1 MKQDLIKLSAALLT
15 VATLVGCGGGSSDV
29 NRVITPP
36 PSAPDNGDNGIHKL
50 EPQSGTQSKLFYG
63 NSKHDALGSLSN
75 VQVIDVS
82 GSKGVSRDSLDARY
96 PVVTTALTYDA
107 NGNYSDLHTQSISYV
122 SDSKPYTVSMAK
134 ESGIETE
141 NSSAGTLDDFDY
153 QKISYLG
160 AKQYLAVTDANG
172 SQLLITPEMGAT
184 DAPLAFDHKTL
195 EAVTY
200 QSFGGAVDGYIVIH
214 DADDDKST
222 TNELQ
227 KCNLDISTCTKI
239 ADINDITKY
248 SHGRPYSAYDM
259 TLLGDI
265 SGTAESIYL
274 SENKIFNL
282 NKANGTVT
290 EMGTISADS
299 FEHSLKGSEIFYL
312 ENDNVYKS
320 TLNGT
325 VTQISTDGKAA
336 DIRAYSDDM
345 VMYGG
350 DDYMYAV
357 AKDGSLKDDAIE
369 ISFTTKTR
377 GQKYPFDLG
386 IGKQYLYTTYSVDT
400 TTGKT
405 TYSACKLE
413 DGKKECRENSYWSA
427 VTAAKNGTL
436 NSTSTYAYAPYAY
449 VRVDNAAGDNYGG
462 GNVKAIDPKYPLE
475 EGITM
480 GSIKTFNFQTFVNSS
495 YDNDMIDSEGNI
507 VLYAKNDLDFRGDAF
522 SMNLTKENTLV
533 NLTKEASPEVDGAI
547 NAGRDHC
554 HGRKCTVCHSFAGGK
569 IYEDKEGSASA
580 KNHTIRFEFE
590 DGSDSILAKVRKGSG
605 ENFNTPL
612 ENLVG
617 KNFKAVVVDENETAV
632 VSSVG
637 FYHQGVEY
645 FNCNYCHGRN
655 GDLKY
660 DAPNVITIEP

>member
-1 MKQDLIKLSAALLT
+1 MRQDLIKVSAALLT
-15 VATLVGCGGGSSDV
+15 AATLVGCGGGSSDV
-29 NRVITPP
+29 DRTDTTQPG
-36 PSAPDNGDNGIHKL
+36 NGDDNIHRL
-50 EPQSGTQSKLFYG
+50 APQSGTQSELFYG
-63 NSKHDALGSLSN
+63 NSKHNALGSLSN
-75 VQVIDVS
+75 SRVIDVS
-82 GSKGVSRDSLDARY
+82 DSSKVLVSRDNIDVRY
-96 PVVTTALTYDA
+96 PGINTSLTYGE
-107 NGNYSDLHTQSISYV
+107 NGSYSDLHTQSISYV
-122 SDSKPYTVSMAK
+122 SESKPYTVSMTK
-134 ESGIETE
+134 GSGTETA
-141 NSSAGTLDDFDY
+141 NSSVATLDDFDY
-153 QKISYLG
+153 QKISHLG
-160 AKQYLAVTDANG
+160 TKQYLTATNG
-172 SQLLITPEMGAT
+172 AGDQLLVTPEMGAT

-200 QSFGGAVDGYIVIH
+200 QSFAGAADGYIVIY
-214 DADDDKST
+214 DADDNKST

-227 KCNLDISTCTKI
+227 KCNLDMTSCTKI
-239 ADINDITKY
+239 VDINDKTKY
-248 SHGRPYSAYDM
+248 SHGRPYAAYDM

-265 SGTAESIYL
+265 LGTANSIYL
-274 SENKIFNL
+274 SENKIYEL

-299 FEHSLKGSEIFYL
+299 GSHALSGDEIFYL
-312 ENDNVYKS
+312 ENDNAYKS
-320 TLNGT
+320 TLTGT
-325 VTQISTDGKAA
+325 VTQLSTDGKATGIKA
-336 DIRAYSDDM
+336 FTDDM
-345 VMYGG
+345 VMYGD

-357 AKDGSLKDDAIE
+357 AKDGSLKDAAIE
-369 ISFTTKTR
+369 LSVTTKTR

-413 DGKKECRENSYWSA
+413 DGKTECKTDSYWSA

-436 NSTSTYAYAPYAY
+436 NSSSTYAYTPYAY
-449 VRVDNAAGDNYGG
+449 IRVDTTDNYGG
-462 GNVKAIDPKYPLE
+462 GKVKAIDPEHPLE
-475 EGITM
+475 DGITM
-480 GSIKTFNFQTFVNSS
+480 GSIDTYNFQTFVNSG

-507 VLYAKNDLDFRGDAF
+507 VLYAKNDLIFKGDAF
-522 SMNLTKENTLV
+522 LMNLLKENTLV
-533 NLTKEASPEVDGAI
+533 NLTNEASPEVNGAI

-569 IYEDKEGSASA
+569 IYEDKAGTSSA

-590 DGSDSILAKVRKGSG
+590 DGSESILAKVRKGSG

-637 FYHQGVEY
+637 YYHKGVEY
-645 FNCNYCHGRN
+645 FNCNYCHGRH

-660 DAPNVITIEP
+660 DAPNVITIED